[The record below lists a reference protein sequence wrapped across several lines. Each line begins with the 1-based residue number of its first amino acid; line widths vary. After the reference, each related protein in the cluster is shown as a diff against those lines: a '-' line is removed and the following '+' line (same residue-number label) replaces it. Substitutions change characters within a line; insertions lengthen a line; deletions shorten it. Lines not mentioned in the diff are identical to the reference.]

1 MSSYISWYA
10 DLWTEEKLTLQAF
23 RSLLGLRRFFG
34 VPENQTLEAMIA
46 ASAQDQHE
54 VTDQLGATEL
64 DLLAG
69 AARARRV
76 GVDSHVGKS
85 TRANRG
91 RKRPRRLPGLR
102 RGPILGPCAGE
113 ARRPRHARFRQ
124 HVQQPRI
131 LIVDPAGAAALPYAR
146 LAARLQP
153 LEVPGLLIGSVSLSQ
168 ISRGPF
174 QNAMLGYAIDAA
186 HEGRGLMREAL
197 QAVVAHAF
205 SPSFNL
211 HRIQA
216 NVRPENRRSV
226 ALVKR
231 LGFEDEGLARDYLY
245 IDGAWRDHRMFA
257 LRNAAFVG
265 VPQ

>member
-1 MSSYISWYA
+1 MTTPPPDVILQSPRLRLLA
-10 DLWTEEKLTLQAF
+10 AHEDL
-23 RSLLGLRRFFG
+23 
-34 VPENQTLEAMIA
+34 A
-46 ASAQDQHE
+46 ASVADFYARNARHLAPW
-54 VTDQLGATEL
+54 DPPSPPDFATEPVQRER
-64 DLLAG
+64 LLKA
-69 AARARRV
+69 V
-76 GVDSHVGKS
+76 VD
-85 TRANRG
+85 
-91 RKRPRRLPGLR
+91 
-102 RGPILGPCAGE
+102 
-113 ARRPRHARFRQ
+113 
-124 HVQQPRI
+124 
-131 LIVDPAGAAALPYAR
+131 AAAGSALR
-146 LAARLQP
+146 WWLQP
-153 LEVPGLLIGSVSLSQ
+153 LDVPGLLIGSVSLSQ

-174 QNAMLGYAIDAA
+174 QNAMLGYAIDAV

-197 QAVVAHAF
+197 QTVVAHAF